1 MGKTITE
8 KILARASGK
17 SAVSPGEY
25 LTVKSR
31 CAIILGHHSFD
42 TFMDRG
48 LALVEQLGV
57 KLFDPSRVVII
68 DGHGGASSGSN
79 IADVRWAAQKWAK
92 AMELP
97 PENILNLGRG
107 GIENMISAERPYA
120 LPGET
125 FFQGCN
131 GHLSTVGALGVFPCA
146 LSHGAGAYLMKGT
159 TWMRVPISVK
169 IVLKGR
175 MPEKGVYARDVFEY
189 VLQQIGPMGGLG
201 GVLEW
206 TGPVV
211 DAMSMEE
218 RFSLSSSAIF
228 TGAWTSLMNP
238 DQQTIDYVR
247 ARTRAPF
254 EPLSSDPDAS
264 YAKVYEF
271 DVSKIEPLVVPPPKR
286 HIVKTVKELEGT
298 PLNRGFIGSDS
309 GGWFEHM
316 QIAARVLKGRKLP
329 HDIILNITPGTVSIL
344 LKMMDTDILR
354 TFVEAGCVVP
364 DPNEGQEAGLN
375 TLLVAGEV
383 CIASAQTNYQG
394 RMGSK
399 EAQIYLA
406 NPATVAASCL
416 EGRITDP
423 RKYL

>member
-25 LTVKSR
+25 ITVKSR
-31 CAIILGHHSFD
+31 CPIILGHHSFD

-48 LALVEQLGV
+48 LALIEQLGV
-57 KLFDPSRVVII
+57 ELFDPSRVVII

-79 IADVRWAAQKWAK
+79 IADVRWVAQKWAR
-92 AMELP
+92 AMGLP

-131 GHLSTVGALGVFPCA
+131 GHLSTVGALGAFPCA

-238 DQQTIDYVR
+238 DWQTIDYVR
-247 ARTRAPF
+247 ERTSTPF
-254 EPLSSDPDAS
+254 EPLRSDADAS
-264 YAKVYEF
+264 YARVHEF

-286 HIVKTVKELEGT
+286 HIIKTAKELEGT

-329 HDIILNITPGTVSIL
+329 HDVILNITPGTVRIL
-344 LKMMDTDILR
+344 LRMLETDILR

-416 EGRITDP
+416 EGRISDP

>member
-17 SAVSPGEY
+17 AGVTPGDY
-25 LTVKSR
+25 ITVKSR
-31 CAIILGHHSFD
+31 CPIILGHHSFD

-57 KLFDPSRVVII
+57 ELFDRTKVVII
-68 DGHGGASSGSN
+68 DGHGGASSGPN
-79 IADVRWAAQKWAK
+79 IAEVRWAAQQWARE
-92 AMELP
+92 MNLP

-159 TWMRVPISVK
+159 TWMRVPRSVR
-169 IVLKGR
+169 IVLKGK
-175 MPEKGVYARDVFEY
+175 MPAKGVYARDVFEY

-206 TGPVV
+206 VGPVV
-211 DAMSMEE
+211 DAMSMDE

-238 DQQTIDYVR
+238 DAQTIDYVKT
-247 ARTRAPF
+247 RTSEPF
-254 EPLSSDPDAS
+254 EPLCSDPDAE
-264 YAKVYEF
+264 YAKTYEF

-286 HIVKTVKELEGT
+286 HIVKTVRELAGT
-298 PLNRGFIGSDS
+298 RLNRGFIGSDS

-316 QIAARVLKGRKLP
+316 QLAARILKGRKLP
-329 HDIILNITPGTVSIL
+329 HDVILNITPGTVGIL
-344 LKMMDTDILR
+344 LRMMETDMLR

-383 CIASAQTNYQG
+383 CIASAQTNYPG

-406 NPATVAASCL
+406 NSATVAASCL
-416 EGRITDP
+416 EGRIADP
-423 RKYL
+423 RNYL

>member
-17 SAVSPGEY
+17 AGVAPGDY

-31 CAIILGHHSFD
+31 CPIILGHHSFD

-57 KLFDPSRVVII
+57 ELFDRTKVVII
-68 DGHGGASSGSN
+68 DGHGGASSGPN
-79 IADVRWAAQKWAK
+79 IAEVRWAAQQWARE
-92 AMELP
+92 MNLP

-159 TWMRVPISVK
+159 TWMRVPRSVR
-169 IVLKGR
+169 IVLNGK
-175 MPEKGVYARDVFEY
+175 MPGKGVYARDVFEY

-206 TGPVV
+206 AGPVV
-211 DAMSMEE
+211 DAMSMDE

-238 DQQTIDYVR
+238 DAQTIDYVKT
-247 ARTRAPF
+247 RTSEPF
-254 EPLSSDPDAS
+254 EPLCSDPDAE
-264 YAKVYEF
+264 YAKTYQF

-286 HIVKTVKELEGT
+286 HIVKTVRELAGT
-298 PLNRGFIGSDS
+298 RLNRGFIGSDS

-316 QIAARVLKGRKLP
+316 QLAARILKGRKLP
-329 HDIILNITPGTVSIL
+329 HDVILNITPGTVGIL
-344 LKMMDTDILR
+344 LRMMETDMLR

-383 CIASAQTNYQG
+383 CIASAQTNYPG

-406 NPATVAASCL
+406 NSATVAASCL
-416 EGRITDP
+416 EGRIADP
-423 RKYL
+423 RNYL